1 MALSDDFR
9 EQLKAGNLP
18 EAFALALSEAVDLK
32 ITTWVA
38 SAESESG
45 RTPKSE
51 SRLHSRINLMGGTIE
66 NEVGEQFL
74 DEGPYGELRQFHL
87 AQVAQSSTTIQ
98 NNLASLQK
106 LFELM
111 VALRYPDSTPP
122 PVELGALAGMS
133 QKLPAATVVPEA
145 PETEIVKERGRAEFA
160 TEAAVSEPLEARVET
175 EAGIPHA
182 PPEPAM
188 EVEPVGE
195 APEAEGTEETTIQMP
210 PPTTEASVA
219 PPTPEVE
226 AQEPLEL
233 EEEEDDDWDD
243 SVLDLLESLPVEPP
257 PTAAEAEEFESEA
270 AREAE
275 EEQQSYFTQAELAA
289 ELDETEAESDRD
301 WEVFELADFEPPPEA
316 PETSEEELEPAAREE
331 DRQEEAALEP
341 EPTTREA
348 SLGVEGDEDWD
359 DWGIEEP
366 ESTLEAP
373 VTELEPLE
381 LEEDE
386 DWDELVEDLDPFAEF
401 PATEPSQSEDIFDE
415 DWDEE
420 FGVGEL
426 ESYAEKEGEVEAS
439 ESTEEIMGA
448 ELESARGD
456 RTESRQSP
464 PIEEQDPFADIPEL
478 TEPSLDDSDDPFAD
492 WFDEESELPQM
503 DTDSE
508 SSMEEGLF
516 RRTPEKK
523 PDRGEA
529 GDTDWHSEKKSEPSR
544 HPFSHPFADE
554 HESSGG

>member
-38 SAESESG
+38 PAESESG
-45 RTPKSE
+45 RTPPPSGA
-51 SRLHSRINLMGGTIE
+51 RLHSRINLMGGTIE
-66 NEVGEQFL
+66 NEIGEQFL

-87 AQVAQSSTTIQ
+87 AQVAQGSATIQ

-122 PVELGALAGMS
+122 PLELEALAGMS
-133 QKLPAATVVPEA
+133 QRLPAAAPEA
-145 PETEIVKERGRAEFA
+145 EIVA
-160 TEAAVSEPLEARVET
+160 EAAVSEPPEARVEA
-175 EAGIPHA
+175 EAVIAQP

-188 EVEPVGE
+188 EAEPVSE
-195 APEAEGTEETTIQMP
+195 APEAAGMEETTMQMP

-219 PPTPEVE
+219 PQTPEVE

-257 PTAAEAEEFESEA
+257 PTAAEAEELESETV
-270 AREAE
+270 REEPE
-275 EEQQSYFTQAELAA
+275 ESPQSDFTQAEVAA
-289 ELDETEAESDRD
+289 EPDETEAESDRD

-316 PETSEEELEPAAREE
+316 PETSEEGVESPP
-331 DRQEEAALEP
+331 EEAALDA

-348 SLGVEGDEDWD
+348 SLEVEADEDWD

-366 ESTLEAP
+366 EPKLEAP
-373 VTELEPLE
+373 VTDLEPLE
-381 LEEDE
+381 LDEGE
-386 DWDELVEDLDPFAEF
+386 DWDELVEDLDPFAES
-401 PATEPSQSEDIFDE
+401 PGTKPSQSGDLFAD
-415 DWDEE
+415 DWDED
-420 FGVGEL
+420 FDIGEL
-426 ESYAEKEGEVEAS
+426 ESDTEQETS
-439 ESTEEIMGA
+439 ESTEEMIGA
-448 ELESARGD
+448 ELEPVRD
-456 RTESRQSP
+456 ER
-464 PIEEQDPFADIPEL
+464 EEQDPFADIPEL
-478 TEPSLDDSDDPFAD
+478 TEPSLEDSDDPFTD
-492 WFDEESELPQM
+492 WFDEENESLQRE
-503 DTDSE
+503 TDSA

-523 PDRGEA
+523 PERNPSEGA
-529 GDTDWHSEKKSEPSR
+529 KTDWQAQKQSESSR

-554 HESSGG
+554 RDESSGG